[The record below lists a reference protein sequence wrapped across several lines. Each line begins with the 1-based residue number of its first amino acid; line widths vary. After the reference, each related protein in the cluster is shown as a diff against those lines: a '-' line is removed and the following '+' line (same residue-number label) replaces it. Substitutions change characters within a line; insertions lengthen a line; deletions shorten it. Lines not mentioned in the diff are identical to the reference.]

1 MTPLDQKPRGYET
14 RIQYLEDVRGVTQRS
29 GGSNALTLPNTWCS
43 VSAAANQRSVAVG
56 PALVRLLLAQ
66 ANPAQFNCAPTTSL
80 LTGAFQYSM
89 DRGLIPLVSRTT
101 ARSLAAAQSTFN
113 PPILA
118 TPPNTAPGCR
128 TPSYHPNTAPGCR
141 TPSSRST
148 PCTSAV
154 LAMAT
159 GVSPPALISQ
169 NTAELSSAH
178 ARLTDPA
185 HCSPSPALNGAR
197 PDLRQTISITCGS
210 HPPTRPAAS
219 PPSAS
224 TRSASSPTPSS
235 TDLLPHPS
243 SPSHDY
249 YAWVIMEAQHR
260 GILQSQANQASMA
273 DHMTRMEE
281 ATAERIS
288 RLEDTILLLSRAPPT
303 PDHQP
308 LSPHSNKPL
317 HSLTPNKALPR
328 SSAVGALSVMDD
340 ETMTYSS
347 KIKISTPDSRLLEC
361 SDGPPDFPACRF
373 PGPALL
379 TTPTCLLSST
389 RPIISTSGSAILPLA
404 PDSISSNNLTQP
416 PPPTADSAKP
426 MHLSPHAPSAA
437 AASPDLSNRPAVSK
451 QSAISQE
458 APQLSQSTLDYYN
471 DIQEYLQQ
479 TNANETE
486 MKKKK
491 KKKKKKKANPTS
503 TPDNPI
509 LFYV

>member
-1 MTPLDQKPRGYET
+1 
-14 RIQYLEDVRGVTQRS
+14 
-29 GGSNALTLPNTWCS
+29 
-43 VSAAANQRSVAVG
+43 
-56 PALVRLLLAQ
+56 
-66 ANPAQFNCAPTTSL
+66 
-80 LTGAFQYSM
+80 M

-118 TPPNTAPGCR
+118 TPPNTAPGRR

-154 LAMAT
+154 SAMAT

-178 ARLTDPA
+178 ARPTDPA
-185 HCSPSPALNGAR
+185 HRSPSPALNGAR

-249 YAWVIMEAQHR
+249 YARVIMEAQHR

-273 DHMTRMEE
+273 DHMTHMEE

-308 LSPHSNKPL
+308 LSPHSNEPL

-328 SSAVGALSVMDD
+328 SCR
-340 ETMTYSS
+340 T
-347 KIKISTPDSRLLEC
+347 C
-361 SDGPPDFPACRF
+361 S
-373 PGPALL
+373 
-379 TTPTCLLSST
+379 
-389 RPIISTSGSAILPLA
+389 
-404 PDSISSNNLTQP
+404 
-416 PPPTADSAKP
+416 
-426 MHLSPHAPSAA
+426 
-437 AASPDLSNRPAVSK
+437 
-451 QSAISQE
+451 E
-458 APQLSQSTLDYYN
+458 
-471 DIQEYLQQ
+471 
-479 TNANETE
+479 
-486 MKKKK
+486 
-491 KKKKKKKANPTS
+491 
-503 TPDNPI
+503 
-509 LFYV
+509 